1 MSDQRPKRRG
11 PIKAAEFIR
20 QLEADPAW
28 VAQRDAREAELQVR
42 AAALADAERP
52 LVEDLRNAGVFVSSV
67 WDLVNTRARYDAA
80 LPVLV
85 AHLHR
90 PYPDAILD
98 GIARAL
104 AVPEAE
110 PLAWEAMVGLFRRAS
125 PDSRAKQGAAVA
137 LANMAS
143 ERTIHELVQLALE
156 DHHGSDRAL
165 FVSGLAR
172 FDGPRVE
179 GALRHLLQDPIIGKG
194 TRLELR
200 RLRHPLGRVRPA

>member
-1 MSDQRPKRRG
+1 MSDEKPKRRG
-11 PIKAAEFIR
+11 PITAAELIR

-28 VAQRDAREAELQVR
+28 VARRDARDAALQVR
-42 AAALADAERP
+42 AAALAEAACP
-52 LVEDLRNAGVFVSSV
+52 LVEDLRNAGVLVSSV

-90 PYPDAILD
+90 LYPDAIVD

-104 AVPEAE
+104 ALPEAE
-110 PLAWEAMVGLFRRAS
+110 PLAWEAMVALFRGTS
-125 PDSRAKQGAAVA
+125 PGSGAKQGAAVA
-137 LANMAS
+137 LANMTC

-179 GALRHLLQDPIIGKG
+179 GALRHLLQDPVIGKG

-200 RLRHPLGRVRPA
+200 RLRHPLGRFRPA